1 MCTRSI
7 LGAAMAASRPVPA
20 PHQEPIDRLLAPV
33 ERFLHVQAAS
43 GIVLLL
49 ATVAALALA
58 NSPWAEGFLGLWKTQ
73 VGFQIGEFRMVHS
86 LKHWINDGLM
96 AVFFF
101 VVGLEVKREVVLG
114 ELRELRAAVLP
125 FFMALG
131 GMVVPAGIY
140 LSLQGGTEAASGWG
154 TPMATDIAFVVG
166 CLALLGSRIPKS
178 LRVLLLS
185 LAVLDD
191 LGAILVIAIGY
202 TENLRLGALAVALG
216 GIGLVLLARALGVR
230 SLLVY
235 TLLGSMTWLAM
246 HESGVHATLA
256 GVALGLITP
265 SHAYARS
272 GTFNRAGRRVGQ
284 LLAGAGSTHLDAD
297 EVRQLRWIA
306 RESVSPLEFLE
317 KTLHPWVAFL
327 VMPLFALANAGV
339 PLRLDA
345 LVDPVAV
352 AIAAGLFVGKPLG
365 IVGFALLAIA
375 LRLARLPDGITL
387 RVLLGGG
394 CLAGIGFTM
403 ALFLSSLSLPEAY
416 QDAGKLGVLV
426 GSLASALCGM
436 GLLIAPRRQTAA

>member
-1 MCTRSI
+1 
-7 LGAAMAASRPVPA
+7 
-20 PHQEPIDRLLAPV
+20 
-33 ERFLHVQAAS
+33 
-43 GIVLLL
+43 
-49 ATVAALALA
+49 
-58 NSPWAEGFLGLWKTQ
+58 
-73 VGFQIGEFRMVHS
+73 
-86 LKHWINDGLM
+86 
-96 AVFFF
+96 
-101 VVGLEVKREVVLG
+101 
-114 ELRELRAAVLP
+114 
-125 FFMALG
+125 
-131 GMVVPAGIY
+131 
-140 LSLQGGTEAASGWG
+140 
-154 TPMATDIAFVVG
+154 MATDIAFVVG

-272 GTFNRAGRRVGQ
+272 GAFNRAGRRVGQ

>member
-1 MCTRSI
+1 
-7 LGAAMAASRPVPA
+7 
-20 PHQEPIDRLLAPV
+20 
-33 ERFLHVQAAS
+33 
-43 GIVLLL
+43 
-49 ATVAALALA
+49 
-58 NSPWAEGFLGLWKTQ
+58 
-73 VGFQIGEFRMVHS
+73 
-86 LKHWINDGLM
+86 M

-125 FFMALG
+125 FFMAAG

-140 LSLQGGTEAASGWG
+140 LALQGGTPAASGWG

-166 CLALLGSRIPKS
+166 CLALLGSRVPKG

-202 TENLRLGALAVALG
+202 TENLRLGALLAAICGL
-216 GIGLVLLARALGVR
+216 GLVVLARALGVR
-230 SLLVY
+230 SLLAYV
-235 TLLGSMTWLAM
+235 LLGAGTWLAM

-256 GVALGLITP
+256 GVALGLVTP

-272 GTFNRAGRRVGQ
+272 GAFNRTGRRLGR
-284 LLAGAGSTHLDAD
+284 LLAGAGSTRLDAD

-317 KTLHPWVAFL
+317 KTLHPWVAFV
-327 VMPLFALANAGV
+327 VMPVFALANAGV
-339 PLRLDA
+339 PLDLAA
-345 LVDPVAV
+345 LRDPVAA
-352 AIAAGLFVGKPLG
+352 AIALGLFVGKPLG
-365 IVGFALLAIA
+365 IVGFAWLAI
-375 LRLARLPDGITL
+375 RLGTARLPDGINF

-403 ALFLSSLSLPEAY
+403 ALFLCSLSLPEAF

-426 GSLASALCGM
+426 GSLASAVCGM
-436 GLLIAPRRQTAA
+436 GLLLARRRQPAA